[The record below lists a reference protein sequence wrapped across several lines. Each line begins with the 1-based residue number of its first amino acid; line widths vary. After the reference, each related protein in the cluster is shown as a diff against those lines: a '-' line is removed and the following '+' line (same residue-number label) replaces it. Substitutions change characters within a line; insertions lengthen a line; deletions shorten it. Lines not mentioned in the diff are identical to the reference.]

1 METVSKMICVLT
13 IVTVGRD
20 QLLWAKMSI
29 TLEMLSMA
37 MDPMHQNTD
46 YIKMV
51 SMAVAISNNQSLAT
65 IAVVLMQIIRIQE
78 YKFQHIIVHNFI
90 ITKKPSQ

>member
-13 IVTVGRD
+13 IVTVGRE

-29 TLEMLSMA
+29 TLEMDSMP
-37 MDPMHQNTD
+37 MIPMHQNTD

-51 SMAVAISNNQSLAT
+51 SMAVAMEIDL
-65 IAVVLMQIIRIQE
+65 
-78 YKFQHIIVHNFI
+78 
-90 ITKKPSQ
+90 

>member
-13 IVTVGRD
+13 IVTDGRD

-29 TLEMLSMA
+29 TLEMVSMA
-37 MDPMHQNTD
+37 MVPMHQNTD

-51 SMAVAISNNQSLAT
+51 SMAVAMEMDL
-65 IAVVLMQIIRIQE
+65 
-78 YKFQHIIVHNFI
+78 
-90 ITKKPSQ
+90 

>member
-13 IVTVGRD
+13 IVTVGRE

-29 TLEMLSMA
+29 TLEMDSMT
-37 MDPMHQNTD
+37 MIPMHQNTD

-51 SMAVAISNNQSLAT
+51 SMAVAMEIDL
-65 IAVVLMQIIRIQE
+65 
-78 YKFQHIIVHNFI
+78 
-90 ITKKPSQ
+90 